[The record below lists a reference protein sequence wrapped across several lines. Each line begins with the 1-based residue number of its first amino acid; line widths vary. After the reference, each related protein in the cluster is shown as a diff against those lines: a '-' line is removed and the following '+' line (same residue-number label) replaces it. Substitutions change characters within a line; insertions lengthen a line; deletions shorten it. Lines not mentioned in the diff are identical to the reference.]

1 VKLLG
6 VLSIPLIVRDHN
18 INCRFFWSAIRP
30 PEASSTLIIIFFV
43 SRLLLLFSSLTLVC
57 STRRLSVMYIVS
69 NRRHFSTHKLRS
81 CELIGVYYKII
92 KILKS
97 TKCLNIY
104 LCRTFELMMITIWL
118 LRESLSKRL
127 LRWWG
132 VIIDLWVL
140 FWRFFFYIFFGS
152 AEYLKMKNL
161 IVGSNVEQKN
171 IWHFQ
176 AAADEK

>member
-97 TKCLNIY
+97 TKY
-104 LCRTFELMMITIWL
+104 LSMPYMWVDDDNYLTFKRVSKQETSSLMKSDHWFMSFIF
-118 LRESLSKRL
+118 EDSSS
-127 LRWWG
+127 
-132 VIIDLWVL
+132 
-140 FWRFFFYIFFGS
+140 IFFS
-152 AEYLKMKNL
+152 VLP
-161 IVGSNVEQKN
+161 N
-171 IWHFQ
+171 I
-176 AAADEK
+176 